1 MRRLLQKNRRSS
13 ARHAV
18 HIPCQVVRERDF
30 RLVADRIVSL
40 SQSGMVVTPADPVLT
55 GERLIA
61 SFRLP
66 RSGAWIDVEA
76 TVTRVAHGR
85 RSGEHTRSFALAFDE
100 MSLRSRKMLEHTL
113 RKAPATPP
121 CARPGRRNVTP
132 SLRALVQ
139 SQSSPALWSLVFS
152 GASWSSPSASL

>member
-13 ARHAV
+13 ARHTV

-30 RLVADRIVSL
+30 RLVADRITNL
-40 SQSGMVVTPADPVLT
+40 SQTGMVVTPADPVLT

-66 RSGAWIDVEA
+66 KSGAWIDVEA

-85 RSGEHTRSFALAFDE
+85 RSGEHTRSFALKFDE
-100 MSLRSRKMLEHTL
+100 LSLRSQKMLEHTL
-113 RKAPATPP
+113 RKTPASPP
-121 CARPGRRNVTP
+121 CPRPGRRNSTP
-132 SLRALVQ
+132 TLRALLQ

-152 GASWSSPSASL
+152 GASWIAPPSM

>member
-1 MRRLLQKNRRSS
+1 MRRMLQKNRRTT

-30 RLVADRIVSL
+30 RLVADRITNL

-61 SFRLP
+61 SFKLP

-85 RSGEHTRSFALAFDE
+85 RSGEHTRSFALQFDE
-100 MSLRSRKMLEHTL
+100 LSLRSQKMLEHTL
-113 RKAPATPP
+113 RKAPASPP
-121 CARPGRRNVTP
+121 IARPGRRDTKPN
-132 SLRALVQ
+132 LHALVQ

-152 GASWSSPSASL
+152 GASWASQATG

>member
-13 ARHAV
+13 ARHVV

-30 RLVADRIVSL
+30 RLVADRIVNL

-55 GERLIA
+55 GEKLIA

-66 RSGAWIDVEA
+66 KSGAWIDVEA

-85 RSGEHTRSFALAFDE
+85 RFGEHTRSFALQFHE
-100 MSLRSRKMLEHTL
+100 LPLRSQKMLEHTL
-113 RKAPATPP
+113 RKSPASPP
-121 CARPGRRNVTP
+121 CARPGRRSSVAT
-132 SLRALVQ
+132 LRRLMQ
-139 SQSSPALWSLVFS
+139 SQSSPAIWSLVFS
-152 GASWSSPSASL
+152 RASWSESA